1 MPNCAYRGR
10 LKSSVIDS
18 IIRGKCTAYCLPE
31 LDQHN
36 QGASLYLRTDFVN
49 TLFVTF
55 MTLVTGYNGDGLA
68 SYEHIC
74 HSFSINFKQT
84 LSLYLPLDIIKLC
97 LYAVIDRESIMN
109 EVTNSFDKL
118 SHEIR

>member
-1 MPNCAYRGR
+1 MSNCTCRGR
-10 LKSSVIDS
+10 LKSSITDS
-18 IIRGKCTAYCLPE
+18 IIRARCTAYCLPE

-55 MTLVTGYNGDGLA
+55 MTLVKGCNDHRLA

-74 HSFSINFKQT
+74 HSFSMNFKQT
-84 LSLYLPLDIIKLC
+84 LSLSLLGYRKRKFAYSKLASTH
-97 LYAVIDRESIMN
+97 YE
-109 EVTNSFDKL
+109 
-118 SHEIR
+118 